1 VLPIWIRMDSHQIDR
16 LDPDLDPH
24 QIYKLDPDPHQMDTL
39 DPDPHQF
46 ADKLKFMEY
55 EHFFKV

>member
-1 VLPIWIRMDSHQIDR
+1 MDSHQIDR